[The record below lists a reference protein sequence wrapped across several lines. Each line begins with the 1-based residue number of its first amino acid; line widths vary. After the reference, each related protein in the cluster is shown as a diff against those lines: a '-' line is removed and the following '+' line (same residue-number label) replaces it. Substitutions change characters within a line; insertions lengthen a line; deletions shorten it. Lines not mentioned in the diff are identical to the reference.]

1 MNMLADTPTLS
12 IQIAELIP
20 DGQLTAATIDPLDKQ
35 SSVPCKTFTMPQQA
49 AQAEA
54 WVSEANAQG
63 RNCYFHTNV
72 SDATNKRLSKLDVKA
87 ARFVWADI
95 DPDIKQ
101 FGSYEKA
108 RNYLNSLIPSL
119 MEHAS
124 IIIDSGNGLQ
134 ALYRLSPAL
143 DIRDQESKE
152 EYEIVNRAVAKRWNA
167 DSTQDC
173 SRILRLPGTLNYPIQ
188 SKIDKGYPSTPSIAK
203 IIFCSAVEYTLESIQ
218 TALAI
223 SPELIEQARAEYRAK
238 SKGAKS
244 AQAIVKI
251 KITEQLKDR
260 FEQFL
265 ESNPSPK
272 ARYLGS
278 TQGLVDKSGSAM
290 DMGMATSMIRG
301 GFNIDQIRTLLLD
314 WKFGSKNNDRT
325 QDRYWANIRQNSFA
339 RDEEITQEKIDA
351 FWAQVK
357 ANPVDKV
364 KLDFTE
370 VTTEEFAEPPDAID
384 LINQEYVWD
393 NLTREIYDIKNGL
406 YVPAPKFYMHYD
418 NVSYKPS
425 EDAKATNL
433 GRGWVKS
440 PKRRSVKRLVL
451 APGKP
456 ATLKDGSL
464 NTWRGFT
471 AEPAPGDVTPFLNLI
486 GFVLPN
492 EFERNYCL
500 KWLAKMIQDPGT
512 KFLVSLVVWSIEE
525 GVGKGLLFETVGSLF
540 NQKHFKVVGNEVFN
554 DQFTEWQ
561 SQKVFIIADEVS
573 SADKRSTADRIKGWI
588 TATENNINVKNT
600 AKFSET
606 NLIKYVFL
614 SNHPDAVYLNNK
626 DRRFFVAEGPDKK
639 LPDEIRIPFIQWLAD
654 GGRAI
659 LLDYLLELD
668 TASFD
673 PTAPAPMSQSK
684 LSMMESNKSDLEQW
698 VENILLK
705 ASADGRDLIST
716 ESLAAAYNI
725 GSKPARAS
733 GKTVATILKRMQ
745 YKKLDR
751 KARLQDGTRRGLFTP
766 AILHSKYN
774 PMSET
779 QLGNYYAQFRP
790 LTAQLLI

>member
-12 IQIAELIP
+12 MQIAELIP
-20 DGQLTAATIDPLDKQ
+20 IGQLTAATIDPLDKQ

-54 WVSEANAQG
+54 WVSEVNAQG

-72 SDATNKRLSKLDVKA
+72 SDITNRRLSKLDVKA

-108 RNYLNSLIPSL
+108 RGYLNSLIPSL
-119 MEHAS
+119 IEHAS

-134 ALYRLSPAL
+134 VLYRLAPAH

-173 SRILRLPGTLNYPIQ
+173 SRILRLPGTLNYPSQ

-203 IIFCSAVEYTLESIQ
+203 IIYCSATEYTLESIQ

-223 SPELIEQARAEYRAK
+223 SPELIEQARIEYHTK
-238 SKGAKS
+238 SKCAKS

-251 KITEQLKDR
+251 EITEQLKDR

-265 ESNPSPK
+265 ESNPSAK

-290 DMGMATSMIRG
+290 DMGMATSMMRG
-301 GFNIDQIRTLLLD
+301 GFNIDQIRALLLD
-314 WKFGSKNNDRT
+314 WQFGSKNNDRT
-325 QDRYWANIRQNSFA
+325 QDRYWANIRQNSYA

-351 FWAQVK
+351 FWAQVTGT
-357 ANPVDKV
+357 PVDKV
-364 KLDFTE
+364 KTGFTE
-370 VTTEEFAEPPDAID
+370 ATTEEFVEPLDAID
-384 LINQEYVWD
+384 LINQEYAWD

-406 YVPAPKFYMHYD
+406 YVPAPKFYMHYE

-425 EDAKATNL
+425 EDAKATTL

-440 PKRRSVKRLVL
+440 PKRRSVKQLVL

-471 AEPAPGDVTPFLNLI
+471 AEPEPGDVTPFIDLI
-486 GFVLPN
+486 NFVLPN
-492 EFERNYCL
+492 KAEREYCV
-500 KWLAKMIQDPGT
+500 KWLAKMIQEPGT

-540 NQKHFKVVGNEVFN
+540 HQRHFKVVGNEVFN

-561 SQKVFIIADEVS
+561 SQKIFVIADEVS
-573 SADKRSTADRIKGWI
+573 SADKRSTADRVKGWI

-600 AKFSET
+600 AKYSEP

-614 SNHPDAVYLNNK
+614 SNHPDAVYLNDK
-626 DRRFFVAEGPDKK
+626 DRRFFVAEAPDKK
-639 LPDEIRIPFIQWLAD
+639 LPDEIRKSFVDWIKS
-654 GGRAI
+654 GGKAK
-659 LLDYLLELD
+659 LMDYLLNLD
-668 TASFD
+668 TSQFD

-684 LSMMESNKSDLEQW
+684 MGMLDSNKSDLEQW
-698 VENILLK
+698 VENALLK
-705 ASADGRDLIST
+705 AQAKNHDLIST
-716 ESLAAAYNI
+716 EDLAAHYNS
-725 GSKPARAS
+725 GNRPTKCS
-733 GKTVATILKRMQ
+733 GKTVATILKRMG
-745 YKKLDR
+745 YKKLAK
-751 KARLQDGTRRGLFTP
+751 KAKFDNGTRKGLFST
-766 AILHSKYN
+766 AAKFNTYSF
-774 PMSET
+774 MSET
-779 QLGNYYAQFRP
+779 EIARHYKQTIF
-790 LTAQLLI
+790 

>member
-1 MNMLADTPTLS
+1 MNMIADTPTLS
-12 IQIAELIP
+12 MQIAELIP
-20 DGQLTAATIDPLDKQ
+20 DGQLTTATIDPLDKQ
-35 SSVPCKTFTMPQQA
+35 SSVPCRTFKMPQQA

-108 RNYLNSLIPSL
+108 RSYLNSLIPSL

-134 ALYRLSPAL
+134 ALYRLVPML

-152 EYEIVNRAVAKRWNA
+152 QYEIVNRTVAKRWNA

-173 SRILRLPGTLNYPIQ
+173 SRILRLPGTLNYPSQ
-188 SKIDKGYPSTPSIAK
+188 TKLDKGYPSTPSIAR
-203 IIFCSAVEYTLESIQ
+203 IIYCSDMEYTLDSIQ
-218 TALAI
+218 LALGI
-223 SPELIEQARAEYRAK
+223 SPELIEQARAEYHAK
-238 SKGAKS
+238 SKSPKTS
-244 AQAIVKI
+244 QAITKI
-251 KITEQLKDR
+251 EITEQLRDR
-260 FEQFL
+260 FDQFL
-265 ESNPSPK
+265 ESNPSAK
-272 ARYLGS
+272 ARYIGS
-278 TQGLVDKSGSAM
+278 TQGLIDKSGSAM

-301 GFNIDQIRTLLLD
+301 GFNINEIRALLLD
-314 WKFGSKNNDRT
+314 WQFGSKNNDRT
-325 QDRYWANIRQNSFA
+325 QDRYWANIRQNSYA

-357 ANPVDKV
+357 GNPVDKV

-370 VTTEEFAEPPDAID
+370 ATTEEFAEPPDAID
-384 LINQEYVWD
+384 LINKEYAWD

-425 EDAKATNL
+425 EDAKATTL

-440 PKRRSVKRLVL
+440 PKRRSVKQLVL

-456 ATLKDGSL
+456 PTLKDGSL

-471 AEPAPGDVTPFLNLI
+471 AEPAPGDITPFIDLI
-486 GFVLPN
+486 NFVLPN
-492 EFERNYCL
+492 KAEREYCV
-500 KWLAKMIQDPGT
+500 KWLAKMIQEPGT

-540 NQKHFKVVGNEVFN
+540 HQRHFKVVGNEVFN

-561 SQKVFIIADEVS
+561 SQKIFVIADEVS
-573 SADKRSTADRIKGWI
+573 SADKRSTADRVKGWI

-600 AKFSET
+600 AKYSEP

-614 SNHPDAVYLNNK
+614 SNHPDAVYLNDK
-626 DRRFFVAEGPDKK
+626 DRRFFVSEAPDKK
-639 LPDEIRIPFIQWLAD
+639 LPDEIRKNFVNWVKS
-654 GGRAI
+654 GGKAA
-659 LLDYLLELD
+659 LLDYLLSQD
-668 TASFD
+668 TSQFD

-684 LSMMESNKSDLEQW
+684 MGMLDSNKSDLEQW
-698 VENILLK
+698 VENALLK
-705 ASADGRDLIST
+705 AQAKNHDLIST
-716 ESLAAAYNI
+716 EDLAAHYNF
-725 GSKPARAS
+725 GSRPTKCS
-733 GKTVATILKRMQ
+733 GKTVATILKRMG
-745 YKKLDR
+745 YKKLAK
-751 KARLQDGTRRGLFTP
+751 KAKFDNGTRKGLFST
-766 AILHSKYN
+766 AAKFNTYSL
-774 PMSET
+774 MSET
-779 QLGNYYAQFRP
+779 EIAKHYKETIF
-790 LTAQLLI
+790 

>member
-1 MNMLADTPTLS
+1 MNMLADIPTLS
-12 IQIAELIP
+12 MQIAELIP
-20 DGQLTAATIDPLDKQ
+20 VGQLTAATIDPLDKQ

-54 WVSEANAQG
+54 WVLKANTQG

-72 SDATNKRLSKLDVKA
+72 SDATNKRLSKADVKA

-101 FGSYEKA
+101 FGSYERA
-108 RNYLNSLIPSL
+108 RGYLNSLIPSL
-119 MEHAS
+119 IEHAS

-134 ALYRLSPAL
+134 VLYRLVPVL

-152 EYEIVNRAVAKRWNA
+152 EYEVVNRAVAKRWNA

-173 SRILRLPGTLNYPIQ
+173 SRILRLPGTLNYPSR

-203 IIFCSAVEYTLESIQ
+203 IIYRSAKEYNLKSIQ
-218 TALAI
+218 AALAI
-223 SPELIEQARAEYRAK
+223 SPEIIEQARTEYHTK

-244 AQAIVKI
+244 SKAITKI
-251 KITEQLKDR
+251 EITEQLRGR

-265 ESNPSPK
+265 ESNPSAK

-301 GFNIDQIRTLLLD
+301 GFNIDQIRALLLD

-325 QDRYWANIRQNSFA
+325 QDRYWVNIRQNSYA
-339 RDEEITQEKIDA
+339 RDEEITQEKIDK

-357 ANPVDKV
+357 GTPVDKLKTV
-364 KLDFTE
+364 FTDS
-370 VTTEEFAEPPDAID
+370 TTEEFVEPPDAID

-425 EDAKATNL
+425 EDAKATTL

-440 PKRRSVKRLVL
+440 PKRRSVKQLVL

-471 AEPAPGDVTPFLNLI
+471 AEPAPGDVTPFIDLI
-486 GFVLPN
+486 NFVLPN
-492 EFERNYCL
+492 KAEREYCV
-500 KWLAKMIQDPGT
+500 KWLAKMIQEPGA

-525 GVGKGLLFETVGSLF
+525 GVGKGLLFETVGSLLH
-540 NQKHFKVVGNEVFN
+540 QRHFKVVGNEVFN

-561 SQKVFIIADEVS
+561 SQKIFVIADEVS

-600 AKFSET
+600 AKYSEP

-614 SNHPDAVYLNNK
+614 SNHPDAVYLNDK
-626 DRRFFVAEGPDKK
+626 DRRFFVAEAPDKK
-639 LPDEIRIPFIQWLAD
+639 LPDEIRKNFVNWIKS
-654 GGRAI
+654 GGKAA
-659 LLDYLLELD
+659 LMDYLLSQD
-668 TASFD
+668 TSQFD

-684 LSMMESNKSDLEQW
+684 MSMLDSNKSDLEQW
-698 VENILLK
+698 VENALLK
-705 ASADGRDLIST
+705 AQAKNHDLIST
-716 ESLAAAYNI
+716 ESLAAHYNC
-725 GSKPARAS
+725 GSRPSKCY
-733 GKTVATILKRMQ
+733 GKTVATILKRMG
-745 YKKLDR
+745 YKKLVKKAKFDNGSR
-751 KARLQDGTRRGLFTP
+751 KGLFTT
-766 AILHSKYN
+766 AERFNTYSF
-774 PMSET
+774 MSET
-779 QLGNYYAQFRP
+779 EIARHYKETIF
-790 LTAQLLI
+790 